1 MAQWGRGTVIGHR
14 LRRGRLG
21 GHQERGAHLRDGCP
35 CSQKCLLAH
44 RGSLLV
50 QLLLGLQHCPK
61 LLVGAELQQ
70 ATAGIL
76 GDLLHLQLLSHT
88 GAQEM
93 QSHTWI
99 PRRRREGV
107 G

>member
-1 MAQWGRGTVIGHR
+1 M
-14 LRRGRLG
+14 G
-21 GHQERGAHLRDGCP
+21 GHQERGARLLDGCS
-35 CSQKCLLAH
+35 CSFQKCLLAH

-50 QLLLGLQHCPK
+50 QLLLGLRHCPK

-88 GAQEM
+88 GAQEV

-99 PRRRREGV
+99 PRRWREGV